1 MANQLT
7 VITERIDDVVLLLH
21 VMESTGIAM
30 VATTGSVVRLDKI
43 FDNHERQV

>member
-1 MANQLT
+1 MAGRFEGLKDLEWKLFED
-7 VITERIDDVVLLLH
+7 IR
-21 VMESTGIAM
+21 STGIAV